1 MSRPQMTVD
10 ELMTTTVNALHGT
23 DPLVRAREVMES
35 EHVRQVPIVDT
46 DGGVIGMLATGDLA
60 RALASGRGEAV
71 EIEAHMARAVLTVR
85 RETPAHE
92 AARIMLQAHVAALP
106 VIADDDHIVGM
117 VTESDFLA
125 VARRALNASLDAP
138 RAAVVDAW

>member
-1 MSRPQMTVD
+1 
-10 ELMTTTVNALHGT
+10 
-23 DPLVRAREVMES
+23 
-35 EHVRQVPIVDT
+35 
-46 DGGVIGMLATGDLA
+46 
-60 RALASGRGEAV
+60 
-71 EIEAHMARAVLTVR
+71 
-85 RETPAHE
+85 
-92 AARIMLQAHVAALP
+92 MLQAHVAALP